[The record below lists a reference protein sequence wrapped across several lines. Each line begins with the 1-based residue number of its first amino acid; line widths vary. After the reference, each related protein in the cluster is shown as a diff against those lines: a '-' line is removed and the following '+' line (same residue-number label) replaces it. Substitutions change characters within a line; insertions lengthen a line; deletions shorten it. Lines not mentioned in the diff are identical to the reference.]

1 MCGIRGGVKPY
12 KKYIIMNS
20 RHSAMIFVVD
30 DDEMYLKMIEIEFLQ
45 YPNFKLETYATGEI
59 CIENLSHEPDLI
71 ILDYHLDGIEKHA
84 MNGIQTLDK
93 IKAVNPGI
101 PVVMLSAQDNIEVAI
116 NCIHHK
122 AFDYIVKNETAF
134 IRLQKVIAT
143 ILETHKLEESLEW
156 YMERMSSRF
165 K

>member
-1 MCGIRGGVKPY
+1 
-12 KKYIIMNS
+12 MNT
-20 RHSAMIFVVD
+20 RKNVNIFVVD
-30 DDEMYLKMIEIEFLQ
+30 DDVMYLKMIEIEFLQ
-45 YPNFKLETYATGEI
+45 YSGFKIETYATGEI

-71 ILDYHLDGIEKHA
+71 ILDYHLDGIDKHA

-93 IKAVNPGI
+93 IKEINPGI

-122 AFDYIVKNETAF
+122 AFDYIVKSETAF
-134 IRLQKVIAT
+134 LRLQKVISS
-143 ILETHKLEESLEW
+143 ILDHQKLEESLEW

-165 K
+165 I